1 MKNQIIRF
9 RLLVI
14 MLGVILF
21 SFTSKAQTETLKVG
35 TKTRTMLVYGPPAI
49 EKNRPLLISMHG
61 LNQDINYQQGQTQW
75 ETVAKANNF
84 VVVYPAGI
92 NNSWDIS
99 GTTDTDFILAIIN
112 EMVKRYDID
121 RKRVYLSGFS
131 MGGMMTYHAAT
142 KIADKIAA
150 FAPVS
155 GYLMGGPNTNSS
167 RPIPIIHTHGTGD
180 PVVPYSGVKTCLDA
194 WITRN
199 ECPSTAKV
207 TKPYPVGK
215 TSSNGTKSVWGPGKD
230 QVQVVLLS
238 LEGVG
243 HWHSN
248 DGNGVNT
255 SQEIWNFCKNYSL
268 GFGVPEFISASVTDD
283 NPKQIRMAF
292 SNPLKKLDTYTGF
305 AVKVDNVVVS
315 IDSVVYSD
323 TTHLTVH
330 LADSILK
337 QNDVLLTYY
346 NGNVISTY
354 DKKLEN
360 FKNSS
365 VVNMLQGSAPII
377 TEITTS
383 KNGDSVLVR
392 FNKKMLLPSD
402 ISSLVLTSEYNG
414 VKNIPMLQGLFSR
427 NDSTL
432 LAFPLNER
440 VYADYALSCSYS
452 GNTIASSDSGLLR
465 SVTAFPVT
473 NISKGLPVQINSG
486 RIDADGFT
494 VYLAFSKP
502 MNMQE
507 IQLKQFVVKVNDVV
521 VKAKEVFVSNTSIRF
536 KLVTNVHFG
545 DKVSLSYT
553 PGTVTAADK
562 GALDAFSDLALS
574 NRVSAPAWVGLP
586 AKIEAEKYIAQYGVQ
601 TEETSDT
608 GGGSNVGYIDNGD
621 WMEYAIDNSSNA
633 TSYQITFRV
642 ASTNNTGVISCYIDG
657 KSVGSVSVPSTG
669 NWQTFQSVTKNMTIP
684 TGKHY
689 LKLVTST
696 GGFNLN
702 FLDIRTDLTDIS
714 KVSDEKVILS
724 PNPVSDEINIHA
736 IDFRHNKVEV
746 YNIVGNKV
754 ISCATSGESD
764 LRIPVQLSDGIYLVR
779 ISDDKQS
786 QLTKIIVKN
795 N

>member
-1 MKNQIIRF
+1 MKNQIIRL

-35 TKTRTMLVYGPPAI
+35 TRTRTMLVYAPPGI
-49 EKNRPLLISMHG
+49 EKNRPLLLSMHG

-84 VVVYPAGI
+84 VLVYPAGI

-99 GTTDTDFILAIIN
+99 GTTDTDFILAIIE
-112 EMVKRYDID
+112 EMVKRYGID

-155 GYLMGGPNTNSS
+155 GYLMGGANTNSS
-167 RPIPIIHTHGTGD
+167 RPIPIVHTHGTGD

-194 WITRN
+194 WIARN
-199 ECPSTAKV
+199 ECPATAKV
-207 TKPYPVGK
+207 TKPYPASK
-215 TSSNGTKSVWGPGKD
+215 PSSNGTKSVWGPGKD

-248 DGNGVNT
+248 DANGVNT

-268 GFGVPEFISASVTDD
+268 GFGVSEFSSASVTED
-283 NPKQIRMAF
+283 NPKLVRVAF
-292 SNPLKKLDTYTGF
+292 SKPLKQQDSYTGF
-305 AVKVDNVVVS
+305 VVKVDNVVVP

-323 TTHLTVH
+323 TTHLNVH
-330 LADSILK
+330 VADTILK
-337 QNDVLLTYY
+337 QNELLLTYY
-346 NGNVISTY
+346 NGNVVSTY

-360 FKNSS
+360 FKNSP
-365 VVNMLQGSAPII
+365 VVNLLPGSAPII

-383 KNGDSVLVR
+383 KNGDSIIVK
-392 FNKKMLLPSD
+392 FNKKMLLPTE
-402 ISSLVLTSEYNG
+402 ISSFSLTSEYNG
-414 VKNIPMLQGLFSR
+414 VKNIPMLQCFFSR

-432 LAFPLNER
+432 LAFPLNEP

-465 SVTAFPVT
+465 PVVDFPVT
-473 NISKGLPVQINSG
+473 NLSKGLPVHINSG
-486 RIDADGFT
+486 RIDVDGFT
-494 VYLAFSKP
+494 AYLIFSKP

-507 IQLKQFVVKVNDVV
+507 TQLKQFIVKVNDVV
-521 VKAKEVFVSNTSIRF
+521 VKGKEVFVSNTSIRF
-536 KLVTNVHFG
+536 KLAKNVHFG

-562 GALDAFSDLALS
+562 GALDTISNLTLS
-574 NRVSAPAWVGLP
+574 NKVAAPVFVGLP
-586 AKIEAEKYIAQYGVQ
+586 AKIEAENYIAQYGVQ
-601 TEETSDT
+601 TENTSDT
-608 GGGSNVGYIDNGD
+608 GGGSNVGYIDNAD
-621 WMEYAIDNSSNA
+621 WMEYAINNSSVA
-633 TSYQITFRV
+633 TSFNVTFRA
-642 ASTNNTGVISCYIDG
+642 ASPYGGAITCYIDE
-657 KSVGSVSVPSTG
+657 KSVGTVNVPNTG
-669 NWQTFQSVTKNMTIP
+669 NWQTYQSVTKTISIP
-684 TGKHY
+684 AGKHY
-689 LKLVTST
+689 LKLVATT

-702 FLDIRTDLTDIS
+702 YMDVRIDYTDVEA
-714 KVSDEKVILS
+714 VSEEKVTIS
-724 PNPVSDEINIHA
+724 PNPVSNELNIHA
-736 IDFRHNKVEV
+736 VDFHHSKVELF
-746 YNIVGNKV
+746 NIVGTKV
-754 ISCATSGESD
+754 ISCATNGESD
-764 LRIPVQLSDGIYLVR
+764 LRIPIQLPNGIYLVK
-779 ISDDKQS
+779 ISDEKQY